1 MSTLPDVIVRAA
13 TPPHC
18 EPIPTLDLGLRIWT
32 RAYLARSCQHVR
44 RSFVVKTLIA
54 TAATLALVTA
64 AAAADLPRPQPAPR
78 YAEAPVVGKMPIGKS
93 PIGKSPIGKNPV
105 VARY

>member
-1 MSTLPDVIVRAA
+1 M
-13 TPPHC
+13 
-18 EPIPTLDLGLRIWT
+18 
-32 RAYLARSCQHVR
+32 
-44 RSFVVKTLIA
+44 VKVLIA

-64 AAAADLPRPQPAPR
+64 ATAADLPRPQPAPR

-93 PIGKSPIGKNPV
+93 PVGKAPIGKNPV